1 MADIGQVNVGE
12 GDGKGG
18 GEGAGVGLLD
28 EVLLGDGVDD
38 RRVVGAGDG
47 DDEGLRRGAAVMVG
61 RSPTV

>member
-1 MADIGQVNVGE
+1 MADIGQVDVGE

-28 EVLLGDGVDD
+28 EVLLGDGVDH

-47 DDEGLRRGAAVMVG
+47 DEKVWAWCSRHG
-61 RSPTV
+61 RDATV